1 MVRAH
6 PISGQCGES
15 MSKWK
20 VDVEGDDNIWR
31 QDDAGRVIVT
41 GAVFVK
47 LAFFDQIGQDDG
59 VSYREDVRMF
69 DSF

>member
-1 MVRAH
+1 
-6 PISGQCGES
+6 